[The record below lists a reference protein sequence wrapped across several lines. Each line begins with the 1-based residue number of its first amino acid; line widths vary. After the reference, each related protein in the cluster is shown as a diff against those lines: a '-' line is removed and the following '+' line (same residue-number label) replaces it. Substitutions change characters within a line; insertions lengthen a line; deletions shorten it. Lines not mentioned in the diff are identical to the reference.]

1 MRDTEFYQRVLG
13 LEEPW
18 TVTRVELNVSEQQVD
33 IWVGHPAGVKWLCPH
48 CGEES
53 DELSCRDHAEERTW
67 RHLDTCQFKTY
78 LHARIPR
85 VDCPEHGVVN
95 VSIPWAEAQGRF
107 TALMEA
113 WIIEVLHECATV
125 TGACYLTDLSW
136 DEVFGVMQRAV
147 ARGQARKKKRPLPHI
162 GVDEKAFRR
171 GHSYMTVVCDLDRST
186 VEYVSEGRS
195 TESLAEYYQTQSGA
209 SLAAVEAVAMDMWE
223 PYVQATLEH
232 VPLAAEKIV
241 FDRFHIMK
249 HMNEAMDKVRGEE
262 HRALTAQ
269 HDDTLTGTKHWW
281 LYAEENLPD
290 QYQEAFARVR
300 DQNLRTSRAWAIKET
315 LRELWFYRSVGWAR
329 KFFRKWYDWAARSKL
344 EPVRE
349 VAAML
354 RRRLEQVLN
363 YCKYEITNAV
373 AEGLNSKIMAIKRRA
388 CGYRNK
394 ENLKTAIYFF
404 CGGLDLCP
412 R

>member
-1 MRDTEFYQRVLG
+1 
-13 LEEPW
+13 
-18 TVTRVELNVSEQQVD
+18 
-33 IWVGHPAGVKWLCPH
+33 
-48 CGEES
+48 
-53 DELSCRDHAEERTW
+53 
-67 RHLDTCQFKTY
+67 
-78 LHARIPR
+78 
-85 VDCPEHGVVN
+85 
-95 VSIPWAEAQGRF
+95 
-107 TALMEA
+107 
-113 WIIEVLHECATV
+113 
-125 TGACYLTDLSW
+125 
-136 DEVFGVMQRAV
+136 
-147 ARGQARKKKRPLPHI
+147 
-162 GVDEKAFRR
+162 
-171 GHSYMTVVCDLDRST
+171 MTVVCDVDRST

-195 TESLAEYYQTQSGA
+195 TESLAEYYQAQSAA

-223 PYVQATLEH
+223 PYVRATLEH

-249 HMNEAMDKVRGEE
+249 HMNEAVDEVRREE
-262 HRALTAQ
+262 HRELSEQ
-269 HDDTLTGTKHWW
+269 QDDTLKGTKHWW
-281 LYAEENLPD
+281 LYAAENLPD
-290 QYQEAFARVR
+290 QHQAAFARVR

-329 KFFRKWYDWAARSKL
+329 RFFRQWYDWAVRSKL
-344 EPVRE
+344 KPVRE

-363 YCKYEITNAV
+363 YCKQEITNAV

-394 ENLKTAIYFF
+394 ENFKTAIYFF

>member
-1 MRDTEFYQRVLG
+1 
-13 LEEPW
+13 
-18 TVTRVELNVSEQQVD
+18 
-33 IWVGHPAGVKWLCPH
+33 
-48 CGEES
+48 
-53 DELSCRDHAEERTW
+53 
-67 RHLDTCQFKTY
+67 
-78 LHARIPR
+78 
-85 VDCPEHGVVN
+85 
-95 VSIPWAEAQGRF
+95 
-107 TALMEA
+107 MEA
-113 WIIEVLHECATV
+113 WIIEVLHECTTV

-186 VEYVSEGRS
+186 VEYVSEGRR

-223 PYVQATLEH
+223 PYVQATLAH

-249 HMNEAMDKVRGEE
+249 HMNEAVDKVRREE
-262 HRALTAQ
+262 HRTLTAQ

-290 QYQEAFARVR
+290 KYQEAFARVR

-344 EPVRE
+344 QPVRE
-349 VAAML
+349 VAAILL
-354 RRRLEQVLN
+354 RPAAPDDNVGRFL
-363 YCKYEITNAV
+363 
-373 AEGLNSKIMAIKRRA
+373 
-388 CGYRNK
+388 K
-394 ENLKTAIYFF
+394 E
-404 CGGLDLCP
+404 
-412 R
+412 